1 MADPTRVRLTPA
13 AATRFPD
20 LAGREG
26 TVGVAE
32 FSGGKTAWVLVLF
45 DEGGQGT
52 WLPLADLVFDESEE
66 AGLPPLDPSD
76 PNAPAP

>member
-1 MADPTRVRLTPA
+1 MTTNRVRLTEA

-20 LAGREG
+20 LAGQTG

-52 WLPLADLVFDESEE
+52 WLPLADLLFEDDGSQ
-66 AGLPPLDPSD
+66 PLDPSD